1 MSYRFFIIENANFL
15 WCIIF
20 NHVFFNYATL
30 GNSICLAE
38 KTCSSQVEWENKKIA
53 KAKTLF
59 ITLFNLNLLLQ
70 TIKLITAHKVL
81 FWKQLMGFCCIN
93 FVQLIR
99 SRIENKST
107 KRLQVMK
114 SMNAKLLFIKRN
126 LITFKVD

>member
-1 MSYRFFIIENANFL
+1 MFFLITQL
-15 WCIIF
+15 WEIPF
-20 NHVFFNYATL
+20 VWQKRHAAVKLNERT
-30 GNSICLAE
+30 
-38 KTCSSQVEWENKKIA
+38 KKLQ
-53 KAKTLF
+53 KLTLF